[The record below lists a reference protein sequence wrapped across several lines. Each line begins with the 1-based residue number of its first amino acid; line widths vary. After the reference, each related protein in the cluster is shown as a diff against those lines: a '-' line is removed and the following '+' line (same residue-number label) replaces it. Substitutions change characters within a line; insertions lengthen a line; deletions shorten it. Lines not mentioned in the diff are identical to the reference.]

1 MASTLAS
8 AEAVTSPSTL
18 RPSRELALTAS
29 LLAVACVL
37 GLVEAS
43 MPSLPVAPWL
53 RLGLANIAVVVA
65 FALGSGRSAA
75 IVSLGRVALVGLATG
90 SLFTPLFAMAT
101 AGAVASLA
109 AMWAARRLIPGL
121 SPAGWSAAGS
131 AAHVLGQF
139 GAAAMLL
146 GTGSIIALA
155 PPSVLVSLA
164 FGAIIGSLA
173 QVAVSRVSMGQ
184 ARL

>member
-8 AEAVTSPSTL
+8 AEAIVSPASL
-18 RPSRELALTAS
+18 RPSREVALTAS

-43 MPSLPVAPWL
+43 MPGLPVAPWL

-65 FALGSGRSAA
+65 FAVGTLRTAG
-75 IVSLGRVALVGLATG
+75 IVSLGRVVLVALATG
-90 SLFTPLFAMAT
+90 SLFTPTFAMAT

-109 AMWAARRLIPGL
+109 AMWGARRLISGL

-139 GAAAMLL
+139 AAAAALL
-146 GTGSIIALA
+146 GTGSVIALA

-164 FGAIIGSLA
+164 FGAVVGSLA
-173 QVAVSRVSMGQ
+173 QLAVSRISMGQ